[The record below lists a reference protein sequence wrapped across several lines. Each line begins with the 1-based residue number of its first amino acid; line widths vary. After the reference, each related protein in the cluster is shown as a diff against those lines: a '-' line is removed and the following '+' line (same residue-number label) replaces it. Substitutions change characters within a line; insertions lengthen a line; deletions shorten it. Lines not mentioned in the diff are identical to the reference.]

1 MLEEKREVVI
11 LLFLFYRNTEEE
23 GGRKMEEV
31 LKKYMQNLTT
41 LSEEEQ
47 HIILSELQIEEY
59 KKGTVLLRQGDVPSK
74 CYFVLKGCIRQYC
87 IDETGKEVTS
97 NFYTEEQAIAKFNHH
112 KQDKSSPHTLTCLED
127 CLVVVGNLH
136 SEKDMYKKYSQLE
149 EMTRQMI
156 EYNFGE
162 VQEELSL
169 FIASTPE
176 ERYKSL
182 LQKRPH
188 LINRV
193 PQYQLASYL
202 GITPESL
209 SRIKKR
215 LKQ

>member
-1 MLEEKREVVI
+1 MKEI
-11 LLFLFYRNTEEE
+11 L
-23 GGRKMEEV
+23 M
-31 LKKYMQNLTT
+31 KYMTNLTT
-41 LSEEEQ
+41 LSEEQQRMIVE
-47 HIILSELQIEEY
+47 ELQIEEY

-74 CYFVLKGCIRQYC
+74 CYFVLKGCVRKHC
-87 IDETGKEVTS
+87 IDESGKEVTS
-97 NFYTEEQAIAKFNHH
+97 NFYTEEQAIANFNHH
-112 KQDKSSPHTLTCLED
+112 KQDKLSPHTLTCLED
-127 CLVVVGNLH
+127 CLVVVGDLY

-162 VQEELSL
+162 VQEELTL
-169 FIASTPE
+169 FITSTPE

-188 LINRV
+188 LIDRV

>member
-1 MLEEKREVVI
+1 MKEI
-11 LLFLFYRNTEEE
+11 L
-23 GGRKMEEV
+23 M
-31 LKKYMQNLTT
+31 KYMTNLTT
-41 LSEEEQ
+41 LSEEQQRMIVE
-47 HIILSELQIEEY
+47 ELQIEEY
-59 KKGTVLLRQGDVPSK
+59 KKGTVLLGQGDVPSK
-74 CYFVLKGCIRQYC
+74 CYFVLKGCVRQHC
-87 IDETGKEVTS
+87 IDESGKEVTS
-97 NFYTEEQAIAKFNHH
+97 NFYTEEQAIANFNHH
-112 KQDKSSPHTLTCLED
+112 KQDKLSPHTLTCLED
-127 CLVVVGNLH
+127 CLVVVGDLY

-149 EMTRQMI
+149 EMTRQMT

-162 VQEELSL
+162 VQEELTL
-169 FIASTPE
+169 FITSTPE

-188 LINRV
+188 LIDRV

>member
-1 MLEEKREVVI
+1 MKEI
-11 LLFLFYRNTEEE
+11 L
-23 GGRKMEEV
+23 M
-31 LKKYMQNLTT
+31 KYMTNLTT
-41 LSEEEQ
+41 LSEEQQRMIVE
-47 HIILSELQIEEY
+47 ELQIEEY

-74 CYFVLKGCIRQYC
+74 CYFVLKGCVRQHC
-87 IDETGKEVTS
+87 IDESGKEVTS
-97 NFYTEEQAIAKFNHH
+97 NFYTEEQAIANFNHH
-112 KQDKSSPHTLTCLED
+112 KQDKLSPHTLTCLED
-127 CLVVVGNLH
+127 CLVVVGDLY
-136 SEKDMYKKYSQLE
+136 SAKDMYKKYSQLE

-162 VQEELSL
+162 VQEELTL
-169 FIASTPE
+169 FITSTPE

-188 LINRV
+188 LIDRV

-202 GITPESL
+202 GITPELL